1 MSRGVR
7 VRLWGDYALFSRPEM
22 KVERCSYDVMTP
34 SAARGML
41 EAIYWHPGMRW
52 VIDKI
57 YVRKPIQ
64 FTSIRRN
71 EVKSKVLA
79 GNALTAVNGGGK
91 PLYISSKEEIVQRA
105 SILLRDVEYVV
116 EAHFEMTPKAVPGD
130 NEGKFKDI
138 IMRRLRRG
146 ECYHQPYFGC
156 REFPVHFEL
165 CEEETTSCYAVVP
178 EKDLGFMLY
187 DMDYSD
193 PNDIQPMFFRAVMR
207 NGVLDLRD
215 CEVIR

>member
-1 MSRGVR
+1 MSIGIKVK
-7 VRLWGDYALFSRPEM
+7 VWGDYALFCRPEM
-22 KVERCSYDVMTP
+22 KTERCSYDVMTP
-34 SAARGML
+34 SAARGIL
-41 EAIYWHPGMRW
+41 DAIFWHPGLKW
-52 VIDKI
+52 KIDQI
-57 YVRKPIQ
+57 YVNHPIQ

-71 EVKSKVLA
+71 EVKSKA
-79 GNALTAVNGGGK
+79 SASNALQVYNGSQK
-91 PLYISSKEEIVQRA
+91 PLYISSKEDIVQRA
-105 SILLRDVEYVV
+105 SLVLRDVEYVIA
-116 EAHFEMTPKAVPGD
+116 AHFEMTEQANETD
-130 NEGKFKDI
+130 NPGKFKDI
-138 IMRRLRRG
+138 MMRRLKRG
-146 ECYHQPYFGC
+146 ECYHMPYFGC